1 MNSVN
6 STAVAI
12 KFKLV
17 LVSVLLLSSCS
28 FFNSKNNENDLST
41 SGAQPESFKQVV
53 SPLGNPTTTAIEVAT
68 EFYDVNNQQRPDFMP
83 TVEPSSPSSL
93 TSVDEVDDE
102 EEDVEEIK
110 PATLKKR
117 PRTRLKSNLSKKGR
131 HLASSKKRKKGQY
144 VVAPGDTLMK
154 ISFESYGDILRWREI
169 LESNKDQI
177 KDVHQLRVG
186 QVLRIEGEDYI
197 VVERNG
203 EPYLIRKN
211 DTLLKISNKV
221 YGTQKLWKAIWHN
234 NPQLIKNPNKIYAG
248 LTLYYLDSDQYKLKS
263 EKLELRQPASRK
275 KQVRAQLAVPEK
287 SVQVAK
293 PTEPV
298 KAMEPTVQTAPSA
311 SPTILTPESSNSV
324 KTQ

>member
-102 EEDVEEIK
+102 EEAVGIDAGIE
-110 PATLKKR
+110 
-117 PRTRLKSNLSKKGR
+117 
-131 HLASSKKRKKGQY
+131 
-144 VVAPGDTLMK
+144 
-154 ISFESYGDILRWREI
+154 LR
-169 LESNKDQI
+169 
-177 KDVHQLRVG
+177 HQLWRFDSRHGLDVFLAGVIRHTERLRVHG
-186 QVLRIEGEDYI
+186 DYSLKVEANTVEGK
-197 VVERNG
+197 
-203 EPYLIRKN
+203 IRP
-211 DTLLKISNKV
+211 TRPV
-221 YGTQKLWKAIWHN
+221 CAF
-234 NPQLIKNPNKIYAG
+234 P
-248 LTLYYLDSDQYKLKS
+248 
-263 EKLELRQPASRK
+263 RK
-275 KQVRAQLAVPEK
+275 R
-287 SVQVAK
+287 
-293 PTEPV
+293 
-298 KAMEPTVQTAPSA
+298 
-311 SPTILTPESSNSV
+311 
-324 KTQ
+324 